1 MNGGANFTNKAQDAI
16 LSAQTIA
23 QEKGQQ
29 QIDALHL
36 LYALLSQEGSV
47 ILTILQKLGV
57 DVENVKKK
65 TESNILKISTILTPT
80 SFGQFYLTQDMAKV
94 LDRARQESIK
104 MQDEFISVEHLFLAL
119 LDTKSMAKETLE
131 KIIFLD
137 SNGDSDSMKS
147 VKLDYDSVFKVL
159 SQIRGGQKITD
170 PEPESKYQVI
180 EKYTRNLTDLANAG
194 KIDPII
200 GRDNEIRRLMQIISR
215 RTKNNPVLIGEAGV
229 GKTP

>member
-16 LSAQTIA
+16 MSAQQLA

-36 LYALLSQEGSV
+36 LFALLLQDGSV

-57 DVENVKKK
+57 DVDSLKKK
-65 TESNILKISTILTPT
+65 VEIQITKIPTIAAPTP
-80 SFGQFYLTQDMAKV
+80 FGQFYLTQDMAKV
-94 LDRARQESIK
+94 LDRARQEAMK
-104 MQDEFISVEHLFLAL
+104 MGDEFISVEHFFLAL
-119 LDTKSMAKETLE
+119 LDTKSTARDVLD
-131 KIIFLD
+131 KISFF
-137 SNGDSDSMKS
+137 SSGGDLNSLKTS
-147 VKLDYDSVFKVL
+147 KLDYEQVLKIL

-180 EKYTRNLTDLANAG
+180 EKYTRNLTNLAASV

-200 GRDNEIRRLMQIISR
+200 GRD
-215 RTKNNPVLIGEAGV
+215 
-229 GKTP
+229 